1 MLRRSF
7 IAITALLFASTAGA
21 EVVQGRDY
29 QVLPAPQPSST
40 PGKIEVIEFF
50 SYGCPHCAE
59 FHPAVKKWAASLPSD
74 AVFVRIPVSFGR
86 REWGQLVRAYY
97 ALVQTGDL
105 EKVDDA
111 LFSAIH
117 VERKPLFT
125 EESLAS
131 WVAEKGGNA
140 AKFREAFNSFDVS
153 QKSLR
158 AEQLTRNYRVSG
170 VPQLTING
178 KYVALGQN
186 YDDMLRIASELVE
199 RERAATKG
207 AKAR

>member
-7 IAITALLFASTAGA
+7 IAIIALLCAASAGA
-21 EVVQGRDY
+21 DVVQGRDY
-29 QVLPAPQPSST
+29 QMLPSPQPSNT

-59 FHPAVKKWAASLPSD
+59 FHPAVKKWAAALPSD
-74 AVFVRIPVSFGR
+74 AVLVRIPVSFGR

-97 ALVQTGDL
+97 ALAHTGDL
-105 EKVDDA
+105 EKLDDA

-117 VERKPLFT
+117 VERKPLVN
-125 EESLAS
+125 EENLAA
-131 WVAEKGGNA
+131 WVAQKGGNA

-158 AEQLTRNYRVSG
+158 AEQLTRNYRVAG

-186 YDDMLRIASELVE
+186 YEDMLRIASELIE
-199 RERAATKG
+199 RERARAQ
-207 AKAR
+207 